1 MAPLIWDEV
10 GERFYQTGID
20 RGVLYLHDEFE
31 TVVPWN
37 GLTEVSENSSSEVRS
52 FYLDGVKYLQSF
64 IPGEFEGKLKAFTY
78 PEEFDSVNGI
88 SSPFV
93 YGPGLD
99 LYDQPAQSFSL
110 SYRVKVGNDVDNEL
124 GYKIHILYNVIAN
137 SDGHVNRTAD
147 DSNVNPVEFSWTL
160 SGTPSKLAGSRP
172 TVHISLDSTKTDE
185 DLMQTLEEVL
195 YGTDISNPYLPTL
208 QEIANAYADEL

>member
-1 MAPLIWDEV
+1 MAPLVWDEV

-20 RGVLYLHDEFE
+20 RGVLYLHDEFA

-37 GLTEVSENSSSEVRS
+37 GLTQVDEGSSSEVKS
-52 FYLDGVKYLQSF
+52 FYFDGVKYLQSF
-64 IPGEFEGKLKAFTY
+64 IPGDFEGKLTAFTY
-78 PEEFDSVNGI
+78 PEEFDSVNGV

-110 SYRVKVGNDVDNEL
+110 SYRVKIGNDVDSEL

-137 SDGHVNRTAD
+137 PDNRSHKTLD
-147 DSNVNPVEFSWTL
+147 DQVDPVEFSWTL
-160 SGTPSKLAGSRP
+160 SGTPVELQGSRP
-172 TVHISLDSTKTDE
+172 TVHISIDSTKTSS
-185 DLMQTLEEVL
+185 DLMQLLEEVL
-195 YGTDISNPYLPTL
+195 YGTDISRPYLPTL
-208 QEIANAYADEL
+208 QEIADAYADEL